1 MLAKFK
7 IEISDEEYDTLFT
20 RIDFSK
26 NDHVSWDEFVT
37 YLVLELESKSRDVTK
52 SVSIENP
59 IVEDP
64 RIINSGHRSS
74 IIQIAF
80 SPSVRLNGTV
90 DHDDGK
96 YISMSKDGY
105 INFWSMD
112 LKLLRTYRDKS
123 LYASTRGTW
132 VVNFACLPD
141 VNILVTSST
150 ERELRFYDTTSKRFN
165 LIIVF
170 VSMPYCV
177 NHMFYHFSENIK
189 EESIIVC
196 GDLGGNIRVIQFS
209 KEDKGPFKQKIGVD
223 TLVLKWDAVVKGKL
237 PGMKAYN
244 ILNVHTDWV
253 RQVSYYKLLGSI
265 VSCSTSPN
273 AMFVGD
279 FHGART
285 SYMFFLKR
293 GKTSAKIDFKS

>member
-1 MLAKFK
+1 MK
-7 IEISDEEYDTLFT
+7 SDH
-20 RIDFSK
+20 I
-26 NDHVSWDEFVT
+26 SWDEFVT
-37 YLVLELESKSRDVTK
+37 YLILELENKSRDTVK

-59 IVEDP
+59 IVDEP

-74 IIQIAF
+74 IIHIAF
-80 SPSVRLNGTV
+80 SPSVRLNGTI

-96 YISMSKDGY
+96 YISMSKDGF
-105 INFWSMD
+105 INFWSLD
-112 LKLLRTYRDKS
+112 LKLLRSYRDKS

-141 VNILVTSST
+141 VNVLVTSST

-170 VSMPYCV
+170 VSMPFCV
-177 NHMFYHFSENIK
+177 NHMFYHFSENLK
-189 EESIIVC
+189 EESILVC
-196 GDLGGNIRVIQFS
+196 GDLGGSIRVIQFS

-223 TLVLKWDAVVKGKL
+223 FLVLKWDHIMRGKL
-237 PGMKAYN
+237 PGMKAFN
-244 ILNVHTDWV
+244 ILDVHTDWV

-265 VSCSTSPN
+265 VSCSTSQN

-279 FHGART
+279 HHGSKT
-285 SYMFFLKR
+285 SYNFFLKR
-293 GKTSAKIDFKS
+293 GILY